1 MFQKYFL
8 FSLDDVCKNAL
19 DLSKGTLN
27 IGTSWKFGTYC
38 QWTIPIK
45 DDNSYVTLE
54 FQDYDVSS

>member
-19 DLSKGTLN
+19 DLSKETLN
-27 IGTSWKFGTYC
+27 IGASWKLGTYC

-54 FQDYDVSS
+54 FQDYAVSS

>member
-8 FSLDDVCKNAL
+8 FSQDDVCKNAL

-27 IGTSWKFGTYC
+27 IGASWKSGTC
-38 QWTIPIK
+38 QWTIPIE

-54 FQDYDVSS
+54 FQDYKVSC

>member
-27 IGTSWKFGTYC
+27 ISDSWKLGTYC

-54 FQDYDVSS
+54 FQDYAVSS